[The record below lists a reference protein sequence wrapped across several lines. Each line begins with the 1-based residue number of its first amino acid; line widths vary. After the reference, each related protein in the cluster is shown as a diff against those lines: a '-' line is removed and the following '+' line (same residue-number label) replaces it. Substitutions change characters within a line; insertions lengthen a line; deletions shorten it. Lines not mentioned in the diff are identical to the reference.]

1 MSTLK
6 IERKTL
12 TELRDALLALR
23 LANEMAP
30 SLSQS
35 QKNANAKADAALK
48 LLEQRKP
55 ANAELSGAGT
65 ASA

>member
-6 IERKTL
+6 IERKTI

-23 LANEMAP
+23 LANETAP
-30 SLSQS
+30 SLSQW

-55 ANAELSGAGT
+55 AND
-65 ASA
+65 

>member
-30 SLSQS
+30 SLSQW

-48 LLEQRKP
+48 LLEQLKP
-55 ANAELSGAGT
+55 ANARLSGRQRP
-65 ASA
+65 